1 MTLRLRGAPN
11 NAPAFSPTS
20 TTRTV
25 EENSTAGTNVG
36 AVIPEATD
44 ADSGDTLTYSME
56 GTDAASFAFDASS
69 RQITTIAG
77 VDYNFEAT
85 QNTYEVTVKAS
96 DGTDSGELAVTIS
109 LTDADEKSAKPAK
122 PTLAAVPGSSTSL
135 TATWTKP
142 DLDGGPDIAFYA
154 LQYDEPPTN
163 TWIGIPDQT
172 TETMMTITGLMANTE
187 YRVRVR
193 ASNGEQLSDWSDA
206 SDAVRTNAVDIPIP
220 PGLVVTLH
228 LSDEDGSVLE
238 NAGWVTVTATASP
251 ASPVPFTV
259 TVSARP
265 GGAGDRGR
273 LQAEHE
279 PGAELRRERDRE
291 HRDGDDQAGRRRR
304 PRAA

>member
-36 AVIPEATD
+36 AVIREATD

-142 DLDGGPDIAFYA
+142 DLDGGPDIGG
-154 LQYDEPPTN
+154 YDVAYRVGTTG
-163 TWIGIPDQT
+163 TWELFTHVTSGLT
-172 TETMMTITGLMANTE
+172 TTITGL
-187 YRVRVR
+187 
-193 ASNGEQLSDWSDA
+193 
-206 SDAVRTNAVDIPIP
+206 
-220 PGLVVTLH
+220 
-228 LSDEDGSVLE
+228 
-238 NAGWVTVTATASP
+238 TADTSYQ
-251 ASPVPFTV
+251 
-259 TVSARP
+259 
-265 GGAGDRGR
+265 GAGAGGERRGV
-273 LQAEHE
+273 
-279 PGAELRRERDRE
+279 
-291 HRDGDDQAGRRRR
+291 
-304 PRAA
+304 